1 MAVTQRSRHCL
12 DCDGSQRER
21 RRETGKEGGREG
33 EREREREREKWMQIQ
48 GSSEKTV
55 G

>member
-1 MAVTQRSRHCL
+1 MEA
-12 DCDGSQRER
+12 RER
-21 RRETGKEGGREG
+21 EEGDREGGREG
-33 EREREREREKWMQIQ
+33 GREREREREKWMQIQ